1 MGPHEI
7 SITHDRRDYGAVD
20 LFVDGERIA
29 NTTLPLIASPKIGQ
43 EIWFNAQN
51 WNKMDTGFRG
61 TLERFTMYA
70 DALPP
75 HDVALPISTV
85 PTRSFTS
92 THVTDLKDNINIPQA
107 VTSPWALLFPLV
119 MVMMVLLFI
128 GRRKKAWLMSIPE
141 YFGRI
146 SDYVKNVPSRATE
159 LTNQLP
165 LLGQDV
171 DESKE

>member
-7 SITHDRRDYGAVD
+7 SITHDRRDNGAVN
-20 LFVDGERIA
+20 LFLDGGRVA

-70 DALPP
+70 DALSP

-85 PTRSFTS
+85 PDRSFTYA
-92 THVTDLKDNINIPQA
+92 HYTDLKNNINIPQA
-107 VTSPWALLFPLV
+107 VASPWALFFPLV

-141 YFGRI
+141 YFARI
-146 SDYVKNVPSRATE
+146 PEYVKTVPSRATE
-159 LTNQLP
+159 LANRLP
-165 LLGQDV
+165 LLDQGV

>member
-1 MGPHEI
+1 MGTHEI
-7 SITHDRRDYGAVD
+7 SITHDRRDRGAVN
-20 LFVDGERIA
+20 LFLDGGRIA
-29 NTTLPLIASPKIGQ
+29 NTTLPIIASPKIGK

-75 HDVALPISTV
+75 HEVALPISTV
-85 PTRSFTS
+85 PNKSFTY
-92 THVTDLKDNINIPQA
+92 THLTDLKNNINISQA
-107 VTSPWALLFPLV
+107 ATSPWALFFPIV

-146 SDYVKNVPSRATE
+146 PEYVKKVPSRATE
-159 LTNQLP
+159 LASRLP
-165 LLGQDV
+165 LLGQSV